1 MQFRMLPLIIIN
13 IGAFAKHILIKK
25 IKKKYLPS
33 DKFKVHIGTSF
44 KKNGYMNYGEFLIKG
59 VKKEEILISTYVCHP
74 SMANNELSGPLVSL
88 ALANYFKKSKPYYG
102 IRFLFLPETI
112 GSIAY
117 INKNLENLKKKIIGG
132 YVLTC
137 VGDNRAYSYQFTKYM
152 NSISDIAAVEAFKKA
167 KIKYKSYTFL
177 RRGSDERQYNSP
189 GVDLNIGSIM
199 RSKPGTYKEYHT
211 SLDNFNVINIEGL
224 TGGFNISKL
233 SIENILKM
241 KNLKFLKRE
250 ENNKKKGPMTSV
262 ICEPHLSK
270 RNLYRK
276 MNFIKEKIKI
286 GNIWIFFNI
295 LMAQTL

>member
-1 MQFRMLPLIIIN
+1 M
-13 IGAFAKHILIKK
+13 
-25 IKKKYLPS
+25 
-33 DKFKVHIGTSF
+33 
-44 KKNGYMNYGEFLIKG
+44 
-59 VKKEEILISTYVCHP
+59 
-74 SMANNELSGPLVSL
+74 
-88 ALANYFKKSKPYYG
+88 
-102 IRFLFLPETI
+102 
-112 GSIAY
+112 
-117 INKNLENLKKKIIGG
+117 
-132 YVLTC
+132 LTC